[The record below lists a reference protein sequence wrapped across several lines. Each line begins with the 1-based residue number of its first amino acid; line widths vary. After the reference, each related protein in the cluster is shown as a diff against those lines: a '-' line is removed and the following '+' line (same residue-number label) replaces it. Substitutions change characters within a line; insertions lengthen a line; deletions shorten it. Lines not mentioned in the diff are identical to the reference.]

1 MICRDSGRRILPS
14 PVIEAPLNPLDL
26 AYWIESRAEPLR
38 ERWLEDLRLRGASD
52 RDGVEELLEHFLE
65 LLLDLLPR
73 LLGRYRDQVEPL
85 WIQTSE
91 LFGSLAANRGLAAG
105 EAVEEAQI
113 LREAVLRLLYQDP
126 PLAPA
131 GPMGL
136 REVLRLNR
144 MLDQL
149 VTYTSVGHT
158 DALFF
163 ALFQGSG
170 VPEWLSDDVRYEL
183 RNQLES
189 IRASLDEV
197 RAVPS

>member
-1 MICRDSGRRILPS
+1 MQ
-14 PVIEAPLNPLDL
+14 
-26 AYWIESRAEPLR
+26 
-38 ERWLEDLRLRGASD
+38 DLRLRGASD
-52 RDGVEELLEHFLE
+52 RDGVEELLEYFLE
-65 LLLDLLPR
+65 LLLELLPP
-73 LLGRYRDQVEPL
+73 LLGRHRDQLEPL
-85 WIQTSE
+85 WTQTSE

-113 LREAVLRLLYQDP
+113 LREAILRLLYQDP
-126 PLAPA
+126 PLAPT

-144 MLDQL
+144 VLDEF

-170 VPEWLSDDVRYEL
+170 VPERLSDDVRYEL
-183 RNQLES
+183 RSQLES

-197 RAVPS
+197 RAVPR